1 MMGKT
6 YYFFPTKV
14 IELSFSFVTCMFIV
28 LLVQVVAQNGD
39 QNFRLPN
46 DTYPIRYN
54 VEITTRIH
62 DDSIGSHR
70 FSFEG
75 KVTIQ
80 LKTKEN
86 RSTNS
91 ITLNYREI
99 DIIHVRLWYQQG
111 GWERIIIN
119 DNYSYTLDSRREF
132 LHINSPQALEGLYY
146 LEITYNGTL
155 REDNAGFYRSSYTDG
170 DGEVKWLAATQF
182 SSTDARHA
190 FPCYDE
196 PGIRAPI
203 GLRVVH
209 GVDYSVL
216 SNGRP
221 IDIRNDSREGLLVTT
236 FEDTPPMQ
244 TYILG
249 IVVSNFQETSY
260 NGYLRHKA
268 FNRPKAFGKED
279 TKFILEAG
287 FETLNFL
294 EQFLEIDLILPK
306 IYHVAIPDFAAGA
319 MENYGLIT
327 YKEENFFYDYET
339 SPMKQKKKIAT
350 IVGHEIGHHYFGN
363 YVSPAWW
370 SYLWMKEGFARFFEY
385 YASNKVFP
393 ELEIEQTYTVDKT
406 HNVFEMD
413 SLIAVRP
420 MTYYVNTQTEIANIF
435 DDIAYDKG
443 GAVLRMFH
451 HAIGKEAFRRT
462 LINFLQ
468 TNALQAVNPEQ
479 FAKTMQ
485 KVMDLLPIP
494 HISMPTANELLK
506 SWTEQAGYP
515 VLHVSR
521 TQNCSIIISQKRYL
535 LKNNIEGPSTTWI
548 LPYNFANALEPNFDI
563 TIPAGWLSGTTKEL
577 IPDINQNWTCDD
589 WLIFNKQQTG
599 YYRIN
604 YDDNLWNLIVIT
616 LSKNH
621 STIHHLNRAQ
631 LIDDALNN
639 ARTGRLS
646 YELALQ
652 LLRYLSKELNY
663 VPWAAVDRN
672 LRILSVL
679 LNGSSSYSLW
689 LRYCLEFLYPIYEHM
704 GIVTHEE
711 DSLMQRMAREIVV
724 AWTCKVGSLRCLNDS
739 TSIVESVVGKLTP
752 DIDPD
757 LRETIICNG
766 LRSASYDAFNYFWK
780 QMQASQNQ
788 AYRSE
793 LIRALGCTQNGE
805 FLTKLLN
812 TTIDENGV
820 YYFPQERERVLLS
833 VLSNGILGMNI
844 STLFLERYMDQI
856 NINYNKGNFG
866 GRAIS
871 SIIKNMAKQT
881 ASENMHLRLQNLMA
895 KLFEKGYLRNSDMLQ
910 SLEQS
915 SENLNWIRDKGKEI
929 ERWLEQQYQ
938 PPTYQPN
945 TVSSALTSTLF
956 DNGSTLQAND
966 TTLQTTLQTNAAIA
980 SSITFN
986 NSFISTSIFTNENSI
1001 TSMSTQSLA
1010 VSIAASTEIY
1020 ESTEKNDSNIVY
1032 PANITLLITFLV
1044 IFHIKMLT

>member
-6 YYFFPTKV
+6 CYFLPTNV
-14 IELSFSFVTCMFIV
+14 VGLSFSFATCMFIV
-28 LLVQVVAQNGD
+28 LIVQIVAQNGD

-62 DDSIGSHR
+62 DDSIGLDR

-80 LKTKEN
+80 LMTKEKI
-86 RSTNS
+86 STNR
-91 ITLNYREI
+91 ITLNYRKI

-111 GWERIIIN
+111 GWERIIID
-119 DNYSYTLDSRREF
+119 DNNSYTLDSRREF

-155 REDNAGFYRSSYTDG
+155 REDNAGFYRSSYVDEN
-170 DGEVKWLAATQF
+170 GEVKWLAATQF
-182 SSTDARHA
+182 SPTDARHA

-209 GVDYSVL
+209 GVNYSVL

-221 IDIRNDSREGLLVTT
+221 IDIRNDFKEGLLVTT

-244 TYILG
+244 SYLLG
-249 IVVSNFQETSY
+249 IVVSNFQESSY
-260 NGYLRHKA
+260 NGYSRHKA
-268 FNRPKAFGKED
+268 FNRPKTFEKE
-279 TKFILEAG
+279 TTMFILESG
-287 FETLNFL
+287 FKILNFL

-306 IYHVAIPDFAAGA
+306 IYHVAVPDFAAGA

-327 YKEENFFYDYET
+327 YKEENFFYDNKT
-339 SPMKQKKKIAT
+339 SPMKQKKRIAT

-385 YASNKVFP
+385 YASNKAFP

-406 HNVFEMD
+406 HHVFEID
-413 SLIAVRP
+413 SLVAVRP
-420 MTYYVNTQTEIANIF
+420 LTYYVNTQTEIANIF

-451 HAIGKEAFRRT
+451 HAIGKEAFRQA

-468 TNALQAVNPEQ
+468 TNALQAVSPEQ
-479 FAKTMQ
+479 FAKAMQ
-485 KVMDLLPIP
+485 NAMDLLPIP

-515 VLHVSR
+515 VLHVTR
-521 TQNCSIIISQKRYL
+521 THNCSIVISQKRYL
-535 LKNNIEGPSTTWI
+535 LKNNIESPSIKWI
-548 LPYNFANALEPNFDI
+548 LPYNFANALDPTFDV
-563 TIPAGWLSGTTKEL
+563 TIPSGWLTDTEKEL
-577 IPDINQNWTCDD
+577 IPGINQNWTCDD

-604 YDDNLWNLIVIT
+604 YDDDLWNLIIT
-616 LSKNH
+616 NLMTNH
-621 STIHHLNRAQ
+621 TSIHHLNRAQ

-639 ARTGRLS
+639 ARSGRLS
-646 YELALQ
+646 YEIALN

-663 VPWAAVDRN
+663 VPWSAVDRN
-672 LRILSVL
+672 LRTLSVL
-679 LNGSSSYSLW
+679 LNGSSCYGLW
-689 LRYCLEFLYPIYEHM
+689 LQYCSEFLQPIYEHM
-704 GIVTHEE
+704 GFVTLKE
-711 DSLMQRMAREIVV
+711 DSLMQRMARELVV
-724 AWTCKVGSLRCLNDS
+724 TWTCKVGSLHCLNES
-739 TSIVESVVGKLTP
+739 ASIVESVMEKRIP
-752 DIDPD
+752 YIDLD

-766 LRSASYDAFNYFWK
+766 LRKASYDAFNFFWE
-780 QMQASQNQ
+780 QMQASQDQ

-793 LIRALGCTQNGE
+793 LIRALGCTQNEE
-805 FLTKLLN
+805 FLVKLLN
-812 TTIDENGV
+812 STIKENGV

-844 STLFLERYMDQI
+844 STSFLDQHMDQI
-856 NINYNKGNFG
+856 NIIYNKGNFG

-881 ASENMHLRLQNLMA
+881 ASQTMHLHLQNLME
-895 KLFEKGYLRNSDMLQ
+895 KLLEKGYLRNPDMLQ

-915 SENLNWIRDKGKEI
+915 NENLNWISDKGKEI

-938 PPTYQPN
+938 QTTDQPTQKT
-945 TVSSALTSTLF
+945 TVSSVGSSTSF
-956 DNGSTLQAND
+956 NNH
-966 TTLQTTLQTNAAIA
+966 TTMQINTEFTN
-980 SSITFN
+980 SITLN
-986 NSFISTSIFTNENSI
+986 NSFIYTSLITNDNNIASI
-1001 TSMSTQSLA
+1001 STQSIA
-1010 VSIAASTEIY
+1010 VSVASTENY
-1020 ESTEKNDSNIVY
+1020 ESTEKNVSNIIY
-1032 PANITLLITFLV
+1032 PTVLIMCLA
-1044 IFHIKMLT
+1044 IFQTTMY